1 MVQGRAEPRLLPQ
14 ACVDLPQL
22 LEEAEGAGAPSSPG
36 LVLAALVDHVSS
48 GSCLRALPTP
58 QYFVDFV
65 FRQHSG
71 ETPNITLAGEASA
84 GPESGQCPESPAAM
98 SLGRAGL
105 EPI

>member
-1 MVQGRAEPRLLPQ
+1 M
-14 ACVDLPQL
+14 DLPQL

-36 LVLAALVDHVSS
+36 PVLAALLDHVSS
-48 GSCLRALPTP
+48 GSCFSALPTP

-84 GPESGQCPESPAAM
+84 GSESGQCPESPASM
-98 SLGRAGL
+98 SLGKAGL
-105 EPI
+105 EPLQTL